1 MINDELRA
9 IQSVLNETSRI
20 GNEGSVPVTLI
31 VGGQV
36 ITGFIVSQAA
46 YQRTREASAADDLTK
61 RVATALNK
69 VDSVSPDA
77 GRKLQHIYLRGARF
91 VLPGIHIGSS
101 ILKLSIDAIDGFM
114 FGIEGDEHGLV
125 LGRAPVLSDSGNR
138 PAPPSSEVT
147 QPASSESGTQPVASA
162 GPVVEPGCSAL
173 EFADLLRRVAGAV
186 EAGEAFRLIVAGSPV
201 SVPAEAQ
208 FTIEHLADGDG
219 ESLGFCIHWK
229 REGSG
234 Q

>member
-114 FGIEGDEHGLV
+114 FGIEGDDEGLV
-125 LGRAPVLSDSGNR
+125 LGRAPVLSDSGSR
-138 PAPPSSEVT
+138 P
-147 QPASSESGTQPVASA
+147 QPAASSDSGSNASIR
-162 GPVVEPGCSAL
+162 PTVEPSCPPP

-186 EAGEAFRLIVAGSPV
+186 DAGDAFRLMVSGTPV
-201 SVPAEAQ
+201 SVPADVEL
-208 FTIEHLADGDG
+208 TVEHAADGDG
-219 ESLGFCIHWK
+219 ESLGFRIRWK
-229 REGSG
+229 RDASA

>member
-46 YQRTREASAADDLTK
+46 YQRTREASAADDLTR

-101 ILKLSIDAIDGFM
+101 ILKLAIDAIDGFM
-114 FGIEGDEHGLV
+114 FGIEGDDEGLV
-125 LGRAPVLSDSGNR
+125 LGRAPVLSDSGSR
-138 PAPPSSEVT
+138 P
-147 QPASSESGTQPVASA
+147 QASSSDSGSNSSIRPT
-162 GPVVEPGCSAL
+162 VEPGCSPS
-173 EFADLLRRVAGAV
+173 EFADLLRKVAAAV
-186 EAGEAFRLIVAGSPV
+186 DAGDAFRLIVAGSPV
-201 SVPAEAQ
+201 SVPAEVE
-208 FTIEHLADGDG
+208 FTVEHAVDGDG
-219 ESLGFCIHWK
+219 ESLGFRIRWK
-229 REGSG
+229 RDSSM

>member
-1 MINDELRA
+1 VINDELRA

-46 YQRTREASAADDLTK
+46 YQRTREATAGDDLTK
-61 RVATALNK
+61 RVTTALNK
-69 VDSVSPDA
+69 VDSVSPDG
-77 GRKLQHIYLRGARF
+77 GRRLQHIYLRGARF

-114 FGIEGDEHGLV
+114 FGIEGDDEGLV
-125 LGRAPVLSDSGNR
+125 LGRAPVLPGPPESGSRPQTSASSDSGSKPVIEPSC
-138 PAPPSSEVT
+138 PAP
-147 QPASSESGTQPVASA
+147 
-162 GPVVEPGCSAL
+162 

-186 EAGEAFRLIVAGSPV
+186 DAGDAFRLIVTGTPV
-201 SVPAEAQ
+201 SVPADAE
-208 FTIEHLADGDG
+208 FTVEYEADGDG
-219 ESLGFCIHWK
+219 ETLGFRIRWK
-229 REGSG
+229 RN
-234 Q
+234 

>member
-46 YQRTREASAADDLTK
+46 YQRTREASAADDLTR

-69 VDSVSPDA
+69 VDSASPDA

-114 FGIEGDEHGLV
+114 FGIEGDDEGLV
-125 LGRAPVLSDSGNR
+125 LGRTPVLADSGSRPQASSSDSGTNSGIR
-138 PAPPSSEVT
+138 PT
-147 QPASSESGTQPVASA
+147 
-162 GPVVEPGCSAL
+162 VEPSCPPP
-173 EFADLLRRVAGAV
+173 EFADLLRRVAKAV
-186 EAGEAFRLIVAGSPV
+186 DAGESFRLIVAGTPV
-201 SVPAEAQ
+201 SVPADAEL
-208 FTIEHLADGDG
+208 TVEHVADGDG
-219 ESLGFCIHWK
+219 ESLGFRIRWK
-229 REGSG
+229 RDGSA
-234 Q
+234 

>member
-46 YQRTREASAADDLTK
+46 YQRTREASAGDDLTK
-61 RVATALNK
+61 RVTTALNK

-77 GRKLQHIYLRGARF
+77 GRRLQHIYLRGARF

-114 FGIEGDEHGLV
+114 FGIEGDDEGLV
-125 LGRAPVLSDSGNR
+125 LGRAPVLPGAQESGSR
-138 PAPPSSEVT
+138 PQAG
-147 QPASSESGTQPVASA
+147 ASSESGSKPTI
-162 GPVVEPGCSAL
+162 EPSCPAP

-186 EAGEAFRLIVAGSPV
+186 DAGDAFRLIVAGTPV
-201 SVPAEAQ
+201 SVPADAE
-208 FTIEHLADGDG
+208 FMVEHEADGDG
-219 ESLGFCIHWK
+219 ETLGFRIRWK
-229 REGSG
+229 RRDSV

>member
-46 YQRTREASAADDLTK
+46 YQRTREASAGDDLTK

-77 GRKLQHIYLRGARF
+77 GRRLQHIYLRGARF

-114 FGIEGDEHGLV
+114 FGVEGDDEGLV
-125 LGRAPVLSDSGNR
+125 LGRAPVLPGAPDSGSRPQAGASSDSGVKPTVEPSY
-138 PAPPSSEVT
+138 PAP
-147 QPASSESGTQPVASA
+147 
-162 GPVVEPGCSAL
+162 

-186 EAGEAFRLIVAGSPV
+186 EAGDSFRLIVAGTPV
-201 SVPAEAQ
+201 SVSSDAE
-208 FTIEHLADGDG
+208 FTIEHTADGDG
-219 ESLGFCIHWK
+219 ETLAFRIRWK
-229 REGSG
+229 RSESG

>member
-36 ITGFIVSQAA
+36 ITGFIVSQSA
-46 YQRTREASAADDLTK
+46 YQRTREASAGDDLTK
-61 RVATALNK
+61 RVTTALNK

-77 GRKLQHIYLRGARF
+77 GRRLQHIYLRGARF

-114 FGIEGDEHGLV
+114 FGIEGDDEGLV

-138 PAPPSSEVT
+138 PQRVSSESGA
-147 QPASSESGTQPVASA
+147 QPASSDS
-162 GPVVEPGCSAL
+162 GCSAT
-173 EFADLLRRVAGAV
+173 EFADLLRSVAGAV

-201 SVPAEAQ
+201 SVPAEAE
-208 FTIEHLADGDG
+208 FTVEHDG
-219 ESLGFCIHWK
+219 ESLGFRICWK
-229 REGSG
+229 REGSAQEG
-234 Q
+234 E